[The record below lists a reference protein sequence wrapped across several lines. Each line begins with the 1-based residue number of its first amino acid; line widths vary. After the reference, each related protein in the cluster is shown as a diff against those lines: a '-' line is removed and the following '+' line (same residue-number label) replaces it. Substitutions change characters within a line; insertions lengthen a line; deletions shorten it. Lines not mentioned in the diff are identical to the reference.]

1 MKSLSLAPFP
11 CPSHI
16 LVQYILFL
24 YNKGYASSTIQ
35 THLSAINFI
44 HRLANLKQ
52 PSDAFVVKKI
62 MIGICKQTQKP
73 DVRLPITIDI
83 LRKLMTTLH
92 LVFLDNKYLATMLKA
107 MFSVAFHAFLRV
119 GEISISPTAKH
130 TIEIGQVIPSSS
142 MYKIILK
149 SFKHAISSQCTTIEL
164 HRSEE
169 VICPVKH
176 LAAYLEIRP
185 KVGGPLFVFPDG
197 IAISKNFFNC
207 CLRKSLKFIG
217 LSSGNYKSHSFRIG
231 SATHS
236 ASLGASD
243 DLIMRMGRWKS
254 NAFLR
259 YIRLPSLNFKH
270 APSKH

>member
-1 MKSLSLAPFP
+1 MK
-11 CPSHI
+11 I
-16 LVQYILFL
+16 
-24 YNKGYASSTIQ
+24 
-35 THLSAINFI
+35 
-44 HRLANLKQ
+44 
-52 PSDAFVVKKI
+52 I

-149 SFKHAISSQCTTIEL
+149 SFKHAISGQCTTIEL
-164 HRSEE
+164 HRSDG
-169 VICPVKH
+169 IKH